1 MISKIYSKVKT
12 FFIGDDE
19 YTDISECNFDKL
31 EPQITVVCDDTDNG
45 WILFDPKIHLNIKWY

>member
-1 MISKIYSKVKT
+1 MMS
-12 FFIGDDE
+12 
-19 YTDISECNFDKL
+19 TDISECNFDKL

>member
-31 EPQITVVCDDTDNG
+31 EPQITVVCDD
-45 WILFDPKIHLNIKWY
+45 